1 MDENVSQ
8 PIGEAKP
15 IDPRQ
20 WQKILKRVGA
30 IVGVAIGGVAAFPF
44 LLAPT
49 RLAGA
54 SRSARLLWQNRQ
66 KEINETIQRDRAAQ
80 LTAQLSTTGEQKVA
94 SGK

>member
-1 MDENVSQ
+1 MDENVPQ

-15 IDPRQ
+15 INPRQ
-20 WQKILKRVGA
+20 AKKILKRMGA
-30 IVGVAIGGVAAFPF
+30 IVSVAIGGVAAFAF

-66 KEINETIQRDRAAQ
+66 KEINEAIEQDRAARLKPQ
-80 LTAQLSTTGEQKVA
+80 AALTDEKEAA
-94 SGK
+94 SRK